1 MFLNGESLQF
11 ASLLPVAGEWLLL
24 IKKAWQKRDE
34 NLEQSITRL
43 LQDYFLLFLHSH
55 VKPTLQATIK
65 FVEANDTN
73 CI

>member
-1 MFLNGESLQF
+1 MFLSNENLQF
-11 ASLLPVAGEWLLL
+11 AFLLPVAGERLLL

-34 NLEQSITRL
+34 NLQHSITRS

-55 VKPTLQATIK
+55 VKPTLQATIT
-65 FVEANDTN
+65 FVEANNTN